1 MSYDFDRLTDR
12 RASNSIK
19 WGFYPGDVLPLWVAD
34 MDFPAPAPVIEAL
47 RAAVE
52 HGVFGYELPSPK
64 MYEVV
69 AQRMTRLYD
78 WQVAPEQVVAVP
90 GLVTGFNVAARIA
103 AAPGDGILMQTPV
116 YFPFLSVH
124 ENVGLVRQTAPLK
137 PVSHGRTLRYEV
149 DWDLF
154 ESAVHAGGARTRM
167 FLLCNP
173 HNPTGIAYSRADLT
187 RMAEI
192 CDREDILICSDE
204 IHSELLLGETQH
216 IPIASLSPKIAAR
229 TITLVA
235 PSKTFN
241 VAGLF
246 CGFAVIQ
253 DADLRERFVKEVK
266 RLTLHVNSLG
276 LISAQAALT
285 GECDDWLAALNRY
298 LTANRDFVA
307 DYVRDNLPGIR
318 TTVPDATYLA
328 WLDCNE
334 LIGSGK
340 IEGSPHEFFL
350 NEAKVALNDGA
361 TFGPGGDGFVR
372 LNFGCPRETLV
383 EALERMKAALATV

>member
-64 MYEVV
+64 MYDVV

-167 FLLCNP
+167 FLFCNP

-216 IPIASLSPKIAAR
+216 TPIASLSPKIAAR

-266 RLTLHVNSLG
+266 RLALHVNSLG

-334 LIGSGK
+334 LIRSGK

-383 EALERMKAALATV
+383 EALERMKAALAGV